1 LLHHPA
7 RTADRGLNHNKQH
20 TPVLAL
26 SHAAFAEARDGW
38 VCNMVIGEALRF
50 GSSRDPGGNCQPSQR
65 PLSPSRP
72 RPARPNNDGQQNRC
86 GACNIATVPTG
97 SCLVMPLPP
106 WDPIVRVAT

>member
-1 LLHHPA
+1 MWASNLSAPA
-7 RTADRGLNHNKQH
+7 LQ
-20 TPVLAL
+20 LAGCSQL
-26 SHAAFAEARDGW
+26 SSPGARSAFADARDGW
-38 VCNMVIGEALRF
+38 ACNMVIGEALRF

-86 GACNIATVPTG
+86 GACNVATVPTG